1 MDGTIRATSFKGDGS
16 KLLNLNLIRWVRV
29 NNPERIYYDQGYV
42 GIGLQTP
49 TENLHVSGNL
59 SVSPEDDR
67 AQKIAGD
74 GDDPLFT
81 IRDTLMADFRGEAP
95 LISSL
100 NASHFSTGSL
110 NSPHLIEKYQ

>member
-1 MDGTIRATSFKGDGS
+1 M
-16 KLLNLNLIRWVRV
+16 

-81 IRDTLMADFRGEAP
+81 IRDTLMADFRGP

-110 NSPHLIEKYQ
+110 NSPHLIEKYPMITGVGALTSATWNSTTQILDAHGK